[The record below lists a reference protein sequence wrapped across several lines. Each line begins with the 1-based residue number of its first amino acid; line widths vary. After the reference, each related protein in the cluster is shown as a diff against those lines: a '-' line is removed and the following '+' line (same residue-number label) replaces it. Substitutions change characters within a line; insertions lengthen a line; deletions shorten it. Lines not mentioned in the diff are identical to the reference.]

1 MTKRNRKA
9 PLLLLLAAAF
19 FAGGCVERKLT
30 IRSVPTGARVRLD
43 AEDLG
48 ETPATVR
55 FEHYGGRD
63 VTLSTPGYYRL
74 HETFRVKPPYYQRF
88 GLDYF
93 FEHLWPW
100 TLEDHQTFTFHLVR
114 IKELETPDRIDTA
127 PIEERQQEMLDR
139 IEAYKEQ
146 REE

>member
-1 MTKRNRKA
+1 MRNRMISA
-9 PLLLLLAAAF
+9 PLLLLLGLAI
-19 FAGGCVERKLT
+19 FAIGCVERKMTL
-30 IRSVPTGARVRLD
+30 RSVPTGARVRLD

-48 ETPATVR
+48 ETPVTVR
-55 FEHYGGRD
+55 FDHYGGRD
-63 VTLSTPGYYRL
+63 VTFSKPGYYRL

-114 IKELETPDRIDTA
+114 IRELEKPDRIDTA

-139 IEAYKEQ
+139 IEAYKDQ

>member
-1 MTKRNRKA
+1 M
-9 PLLLLLAAAF
+9 
-19 FAGGCVERKLT
+19 T

-48 ETPATVR
+48 ETPVTVR
-55 FEHYGGRD
+55 FEQYGGRD
-63 VTLSTPGYYRL
+63 VTLSKPGYYRL

-114 IKELETPDRIDTA
+114 IKELEAPARIDTA

-139 IEAYKEQ
+139 IEAYKDQ